1 MNINMISINHSIV
14 YRIHYPYNKWKVPAE
29 RIVTTTITLI
39 FFDMAFSDNFE
50 MSMSKYFKPL

>member
-1 MNINMISINHSIV
+1 MISINHSIV

-50 MSMSKYFKPL
+50 MSMSKYFIPL